1 MKKFQKAEYYKKITD
16 EKEQAFILN
25 LMVNQ
30 FELSELANNQ
40 KAKEMMAS
48 AQAKTKVTDFA

>member
-30 FELSELANNQ
+30 LELTELANNQ

>member
-1 MKKFQKAEYYKKITD
+1 MKIFQKAEYYKKITD

-30 FELSELANNQ
+30 LELTELANNQ

>member
-1 MKKFQKAEYYKKITD
+1 MKIFQKAEYYKKITD

-30 FELSELANNQ
+30 LELTEPANNQ